1 MKINESSDSGRMFV
15 LCLCSQELK
24 EVPKSKR
31 GNWGALVW
39 APNHNVFLCTY
50 FLRNVRRNPSLRF
63 KFSFHSPASIRLP
76 LPTADFW
83 APCKIQSVV
92 LCSSQFTHYFLV
104 LSFTS
109 KSAPSLSHRIC
120 QNFRVPQ
127 WLPFWTL
134 GQFSNWSPVCSPE
147 CSSVNTPMT
156 LKQDLSFSLKLP
168 TPMTLLLFGW
178 HQHSKLLSL
187 GDAESTL

>member
-1 MKINESSDSGRMFV
+1 MKINENSDSGRMFV

-31 GNWGALVW
+31 ANWGALVW
-39 APNHNVFLCTY
+39 APNHVFLCTY
-50 FLRNVRRNPSLRF
+50 FLRHVRRNPRLCF
-63 KFSFHSPASIRLP
+63 KFSFHSPASICLP

-92 LCSSQFTHYFLV
+92 VCSSRFSHFSLV
-104 LSFTS
+104 LSFTP
-109 KSAPSLSHRIC
+109 KSASSLSHWIC
-120 QNFRVPQ
+120 QNFHVPQ

-156 LKQDLSFSLKLP
+156 LKQDLAFSLKLP
-168 TPMTLLLFGW
+168 TPHDSPAFWMAPTF
-178 HQHSKLLSL
+178 
-187 GDAESTL
+187 